1 MNNKEEQIF
10 KTMMKFAPRLV
21 SYGKAKCDLCGGLG
35 DVNKGEVSAVTDAA
49 TGNKKY
55 FYVCYDCL
63 HKRVDADNIY
73 NIYPDEERDKWRAS
87 YKAIKKRRIT
97 LNTYDELCLNC
108 FIATNDIQAFK
119 PGDNYSN
126 YLRDHKAVMLVDE
139 GYDTYETYAY
149 ADEITSI
156 PYDRKDRR
164 AYSENVEFHTT
175 ISIRPCSDRLDL
187 KVCKG
192 RGSLLCEDC
201 RFRKE
206 EK

>member
-1 MNNKEEQIF
+1 MNDKEELIF

-49 TGNKKY
+49 TRNKRY

-63 HKRVDADNIY
+63 HKRVDADNVY

-87 YKAIKKRRIT
+87 YKAVKKRRTT

-108 FIATNDIQAFK
+108 FIATNDIQAFRFE
-119 PGDNYSN
+119 GDEDAEDEYCRN
-126 YLRDHKAVMLVDE
+126 HKALILVEECIDR
-139 GYDTYETYAY
+139 YTNHPYAPCRQ
-149 ADEITSI
+149 AFEC
-156 PYDRKDRR
+156 
-164 AYSENVEFHTT
+164 AEFHTT
-175 ISIRPCSDRLDL
+175 VSLVRCNDGDDL
-187 KVCKG
+187 KLCKG
-192 RGSLLCEDC
+192 RGSVLCEDC

-206 EK
+206 

>member
-1 MNNKEEQIF
+1 MNDKEERVF
-10 KTMMKFAPRLV
+10 EKMMKFAPRLV

-49 TGNKKY
+49 TGNKRY

-87 YKAIKKRRIT
+87 YKEVKKRRTT

-108 FIATNDIQAFK
+108 FIATNDIQAFRCEV
-119 PGDNYSN
+119 DEAVEREYRRN
-126 YLRDHKAVMLVDE
+126 HKALIRVEECVDS
-139 GYDTYETYAY
+139 Y
-149 ADEITSI
+149 IW
-156 PYDRKDRR
+156 RK
-164 AYSENVEFHTT
+164 SGIECTEFHTT
-175 ISIRPCSDRLDL
+175 ASLFRCDGGSDLNF
-187 KVCKG
+187 CKG
-192 RGSLLCEDC
+192 RGSVLCEDC
-201 RFRKE
+201 RFRE

>member
-1 MNNKEEQIF
+1 MNDKEEQIF
-10 KTMMKFAPRLV
+10 KTMMKFAPSLV

-49 TGNKKY
+49 TGNKRY

-87 YKAIKKRRIT
+87 YKAVKKRRTT

-108 FIATNDIQAFK
+108 FIATNDIQAFRFE
-119 PGDNYSN
+119 GDEDAEDKYCRN
-126 YLRDHKAVMLVDE
+126 HKALIRVEECVDS
-139 GYDTYETYAY
+139 Y
-149 ADEITSI
+149 TSSQGGVGWEHW
-156 PYDRKDRR
+156 YRNGF
-164 AYSENVEFHTT
+164 ECTEFHTT
-175 ISIRPCSDRLDL
+175 ASLVRCDGGSNL
-187 KVCKG
+187 KFCNG
-192 RGSLLCEDC
+192 RGSLLCEEC

-206 EK
+206 

>member
-1 MNNKEEQIF
+1 MNDKEEHIF

-49 TGNKKY
+49 TGDKRY

-87 YKAIKKRRIT
+87 YKAVKKRRTT

-108 FIATNDIQAFK
+108 FIATNDIQAFR
-119 PGDNYSN
+119 
-126 YLRDHKAVMLVDE
+126 LEVDKE
-139 GYDTYETYAY
+139 A
-149 ADEITSI
+149 ADKYRRNHEVLIRVEECVDFYKGSQ
-156 PYDRKDRR
+156 DGVGWERWFRKGF
-164 AYSENVEFHTT
+164 ECTEFHTT
-175 ISIRPCSDRLDL
+175 VDLLRCDGGPNL